1 MSFCIKTGESADQAL
16 HRLLNERTQRARKKL
31 REPLGDSAIHEVRR
45 ELKRVRAVLDLA
57 QVHLRPKDHRRWRR
71 QLHRC
76 SLELA
81 GARDARARV
90 QSLSLISA
98 VDRAGI
104 ANRFWLGLTRRLR
117 KESATLTRSL
127 NRRHRPWRLRRWLK
141 ELAEEF
147 RSKRWKVPGWPAL
160 GQGIRETYR
169 RGRRC
174 LRLVQAKPSARN
186 QHRWRRCTK
195 ELGYQLA
202 LLQPKDSTSL
212 AGWAHG
218 LERLGDHLGEDHD
231 LFLLREFVRSERWE
245 PPFKADRDKLLRAIQ
260 ERRREISTDALNLGK
275 RLFLMRS
282 SQFRSAVLSQR
293 RLHGSKSRVA
303 IHDSSNDSWSDR
315 YTQEVPVFG
324 DRAEEGIEVVSH
336 ASDGP
341 NGNSALPEELK
352 SVVKRGLR

>member
-1 MSFCIKTGESADQAL
+1 MSFCIQNGESADQAL

-31 REPLGDSAIHEVRR
+31 TEPLGDAAIHEARR

-57 QVHLRPKDHRRWRR
+57 QAHVRSKDHRRWRR
-71 QLHRC
+71 RLHRC
-76 SLELA
+76 SQELA

-104 ANRFWLGLTRRLR
+104 ANGFWKGLDRRLHKEASTLTRRL
-117 KESATLTRSL
+117 
-127 NRRHRPWRLRRWLK
+127 NRQHRPRRVRRWLK

-147 RSKRWKVPGWPAL
+147 RSRRWAVPGWPEL
-160 GQGIRETYR
+160 GERIRETYR

-174 LRLVQAKPSARN
+174 LRRVQAKPSARN

-245 PPFKADRDKLLRAIQ
+245 PPFKADRDKLLRVIQ
-260 ERRREISTDALNLGK
+260 ERRREISADALNLGK
-275 RLFLMRS
+275 RLFLLRS
-282 SQFRSAVLSQR
+282 SQLRSAVLSRR
-293 RLHGSKSRVA
+293 RLRRLKSRVA
-303 IHDSSNDSWSDR
+303 IDDSSQDAWSDR
-315 YTQEVPVFG
+315 YTQKVPVFEG
-324 DRAEEGIEVVSH
+324 SAEENGGVVSH
-336 ASDGP
+336 APDRSD
-341 NGNSALPEELK
+341 GNSAWPQDRE